1 MQKTPHTLIE
11 GIAITA
17 FAVGANRAYIYIRG
31 EYELQADILE
41 AALVEAKD
49 AGPDRRAHLRWTSP
63 RKLWVHLRGAGAYIC
78 GEETA
83 LLTCWR
89 ASGATRALQAALPGD
104 QRPYQGPTLINNV
117 ETLMNA
123 LHVPDGRRRVRE
135 DRHGVLDGTKVVSV
149 SGCVRRPGN
158 YEVVLGTPD
167 ARDHRGPAGG
177 APEGFYDQGVLPGGS
192 SAPVLPGTDENL
204 DLPYDFDSMAKA
216 GSMLGSGA
224 IIVIDD
230 SIRMVDVAS
239 RRCSTATS
247 PAAVHAVP
255 RGHELTVKMLERI
268 ESGEATPMDL
278 DIMASVCEQIMGNCL
293 CVLGDAMAMPI
304 GSMIKH
310 FRLEFEAHIEA
321 ARERNA
327 RWRCRRS
334 TAATTPAP
342 RSLRPDRAR
351 AGRNG
356 GLAPRPEDG
365 DPHDRRSRGERPGER
380 PCSSTAPSTAT
391 SRSPSSATSPSSARP
406 SAPAACAWSRSRAV
420 LEAGD
425 RLLHAGQG
433 RHGRPH
439 PDPARLRRAQ
449 ARGIVEFPLINH
461 PLDCP
466 VCDKGGECPL
476 QDISFGWGGG
486 RSRFVEPKRHFEKP
500 LALSPL
506 IAIDRER
513 CILCYRCV
521 RFSQE
526 VSEDYQ
532 LVLAARTADTYV
544 ATFDGHPYV
553 APFSGNIIELCPVGA
568 LTSRPY
574 RFRARPW
581 DIEGSGSVCTLCPSQ
596 CNVELTVRDER
607 VLRVISRVHEEVDD
621 GWLCDKGRFAYQAIH
636 VDERI
641 TQPLVREGGTLRGVS
656 WERALDEAARGLS
669 RAGSASAALAG
680 GETTNEE
687 GFLLQRLTRE
697 AVGSAHMDSRAGGS
711 LPVELHAALGAPVLQ
726 ATVPDLQYAHAILVL
741 DTEPVDDMPIVDLRI
756 RKGVRR
762 NRVKL
767 AVATSRPS
775 SLDRNAAVSVRYAPG
790 CGEAFVAAL
799 NAALGGEEKNFAEL
813 VAAAGT
819 TAEGVRAVADLLAG
833 AGGTGGPGDV
843 VILWGERLTH
853 GRRGAAAARGLL
865 NVAGHLALAG
875 REGAG
880 LLEVPAGTNGRG
892 LREVGVLPRIGPGM
906 AQVASPGALGA
917 AGIRDGLA
925 AGELS
930 AVHLLHVDPLA
941 DLSGRAAWKRG
952 LEAATTV
959 VAHSAFLTEGLR
971 EHATVIFPAESYAE
985 KEGTVTHPD
994 GRVQRLRPAIGHP
1007 GEVRPGWQVLAELMK
1022 RAGHD
1027 PGVLTGA
1034 MVSRR
1039 LFEAVGMYAGL
1050 TLEELG
1056 GRGVRWPARAQAA
1069 AWPQADL
1076 GPFGLESPP
1085 AAPSPNGELRLGTFR
1100 SIWAGPAVGASPAL
1114 RFLVPK
1120 VRVEMAPADAQRRNV
1135 THGDHVTLGADG
1147 SAVEATVML
1156 RDAVPEGTVFME
1168 TNALDPGLVD
1178 VRKAPPESRR

>member
-1 MQKTPHTLIE
+1 M
-11 GIAITA
+11 
-17 FAVGANRAYIYIRG
+17 
-31 EYELQADILE
+31 
-41 AALVEAKD
+41 
-49 AGPDRRAHLRWTSP
+49 
-63 RKLWVHLRGAGAYIC
+63 
-78 GEETA
+78 
-83 LLTCWR
+83 
-89 ASGATRALQAALPGD
+89 
-104 QRPYQGPTLINNV
+104 
-117 ETLMNA
+117 
-123 LHVPDGRRRVRE
+123 
-135 DRHGVLDGTKVVSV
+135 
-149 SGCVRRPGN
+149 
-158 YEVVLGTPD
+158 
-167 ARDHRGPAGG
+167 
-177 APEGFYDQGVLPGGS
+177 
-192 SAPVLPGTDENL
+192 
-204 DLPYDFDSMAKA
+204 
-216 GSMLGSGA
+216 
-224 IIVIDD
+224 
-230 SIRMVDVAS
+230 
-239 RRCSTATS
+239 
-247 PAAVHAVP
+247 
-255 RGHELTVKMLERI
+255 
-268 ESGEATPMDL
+268 
-278 DIMASVCEQIMGNCL
+278 
-293 CVLGDAMAMPI
+293 
-304 GSMIKH
+304 
-310 FRLEFEAHIEA
+310 
-321 ARERNA
+321 
-327 RWRCRRS
+327 
-334 TAATTPAP
+334 
-342 RSLRPDRAR
+342 
-351 AGRNG
+351 
-356 GLAPRPEDG
+356 PRPEVNMVTLTIDG
-365 DPHDRRSRGERPGER
+365 REV
-380 PCSSTAPSTAT
+380 
-391 SRSPSSATSPSSARP
+391 
-406 SAPAACAWSRSRAV
+406 SAPENVMLVDGAKYGDVEIPVFCYEPKLGQPVGACRMCLVEVEGIPKLQTGCSTPVKDGMVVHTQTQRVKDAQEAV
-420 LEAGD
+420 
-425 RLLHAGQG
+425 
-433 RHGRPH
+433 
-439 PDPARLRRAQ
+439 
-449 ARGIVEFPLINH
+449 VEFLLINH